1 MQNKDV
7 GENRETTFIEIFVG
21 SVFDNATE
29 VAKNKVKAKKEAR
42 VGVKDRAV
50 KHLSYVR
57 DMVVSSHL
65 VDS

>member
-7 GENRETTFIEIFVG
+7 GEIRETTFIEIFVG